1 MQTKKHTESKVFTI
15 WKYGIQF
22 YSTKQ
27 ALWSNSYYGEDI
39 YSGLCNRIP
48 RKLAEDIAE
57 IAPTYEKYFQDAMM
71 PLYKWYGKSG
81 RGTESP
87 AASIESLVRK
97 SLLDK
102 RKFKY
107 VKIWKVLEGYKF
119 NY

>member
-1 MQTKKHTESKVFTI
+1 MKTKTESKVFTI

-22 YSTKQ
+22 YSSKQ
-27 ALWSNSYYGEDI
+27 ALWSNSYYGGHI
-39 YSGLCNRIP
+39 YSRLSGRIP
-48 RKLAEDIAE
+48 RKIAEDVAE
-57 IAPTYEKYFQDAMM
+57 IAPTYEKHFEYSMM

-87 AASIESLVRK
+87 IASIESLVRK

-107 VKIWKVLEGYKF
+107 VKIWKVLEDYKF